1 MAGGSS
7 GDLFDEPP
15 GIGQASFDPGP
26 GGHIAGGHTSGGH
39 TVSGHTAMPRVITLD
54 SQVDLA
60 GFRRHARALL
70 REQIPPEAVSWQVR
84 DVATS
89 DLFTQVV
96 PADDGAGDGPPTGDA
111 PARDVPAHDVPA
123 HDAPSP
129 DAPTHEALAHEVP
142 AHDAPALDIRVPA
155 DFLTL
160 CKTAI
165 LHSAPQRFGV
175 LYRLLWRLVRQPD
188 LRHDTLDPDRVY
200 LENLARVVRRDKHK
214 MTAFVRFRTV
224 HDGTSDQPLH
234 VAWFEP
240 DHHIVEA
247 TAPFFQRRFAQM
259 RWAILTPE
267 RSVQWDGKAL
277 SFGPGM
283 RRDQAPPA
291 DAGEA
296 LWLTYYENIFNPSR
310 LKVQAMKNEMP
321 RRYWHN
327 LPEAVLIEPL
337 VAEASRRSAGMI
349 AQDPTVP
356 RKPRPVVTMTH
367 APRDGAAMP
376 SRGMSLPEMHDAA
389 QRCRA
394 CPIGHSATQVVFG
407 EGRTPARLMVVGEQ
421 PGDYEDLQGRPF
433 VGPSGQL
440 FERALTQLG
449 WSRDALYVTNAVKH
463 FKFELRGKRRIH
475 KTPAQAEADACL
487 QWLESEIELVQPQA
501 IIALGATAARSLMRH
516 PVAVTRE
523 RGHWLHRADTR
534 PVLIT
539 LHPSAL
545 LRMQDGD
552 KDAAFRQWL
561 DDLAAATPYAMSPGD
576 AELVP

>member
-1 MAGGSS
+1 MAGGFS
-7 GDLFDEPP
+7 GDLFDAPL
-15 GIGQASFDPGP
+15 GHGQAASAP
-26 GGHIAGGHTSGGH
+26 GGT
-39 TVSGHTAMPRVITLD
+39 GHTASGHAASAHIATPRVITLD

-89 DLFTQVV
+89 DLFTQVIPEDDDAAV
-96 PADDGAGDGPPTGDA
+96 NAGSGATAVSDAANGAVADTAGVDIDA
-111 PARDVPAHDVPA
+111 SNAAA
-123 HDAPSP
+123 S
-129 DAPTHEALAHEVP
+129 
-142 AHDAPALDIRVPA
+142 DAPALDIRVPA

-224 HDGTSDQPLH
+224 HDDISDQPLH

-259 RWAILTPE
+259 RWAIMTPE

-349 AQDPTVP
+349 AQAPTVS

-376 SRGMSLPEMHDAA
+376 SRGMSLPELHDAA

-440 FERALTQLG
+440 FERALAQLG

-487 QWLESEIELVQPQA
+487 QWLESEIELVKPQA

-523 RGHWLHRADTR
+523 RGQWLQRADTR

-561 DDLAAATPYAMSPGD
+561 DDLAAATPYATSPGD

>member
-7 GDLFDEPP
+7 KDLFDAPLSEGPLSHGSLSDGSLSDGPPSQGPASSEP
-15 GIGQASFDPGP
+15 GAGAQAN
-26 GGHIAGGHTSGGH
+26 T
-39 TVSGHTAMPRVITLD
+39 PRVITLD

-60 GFRRHARALL
+60 GFRRNARALL
-70 REQIPPEAVSWQVR
+70 RDGVPPEAVTWQVR
-84 DVATS
+84 DIATS
-89 DLFTQVV
+89 DLFTEVMPEDG
-96 PADDGAGDGPPTGDA
+96 PADATAADGAAASTPEATRGS
-111 PARDVPAHDVPA
+111 
-123 HDAPSP
+123 APSG
-129 DAPTHEALAHEVP
+129 T
-142 AHDAPALDIRVPA
+142 HDAPALDIRVPA

-175 LYRLLWRLVRQPD
+175 LYRLLWRLVRQPE

-224 HDGTSDQPLH
+224 HDDTSDQPLH

-259 RWAILTPE
+259 RWAIMTPE

-349 AQDPTVP
+349 AQAPTAP

-367 APRDGAAMP
+367 APREGAALP
-376 SRGMSLPEMHDAA
+376 SRGMSLPELHDAA

-463 FKFELRGKRRIH
+463 FKFELLGKRRLH

-523 RGHWLHRADTR
+523 RGQWLQRADTR

-561 DDLAAATPYAMSPGD
+561 EDLAVATPYAMSPGD
-576 AELVP
+576 AERVP

>member
-1 MAGGSS
+1 MAAGSS
-7 GDLFDEPP
+7 GDLFDAPP
-15 GIGQASFDPGP
+15 GEGQASSVPA
-26 GGHIAGGHTSGGH
+26 AGDHTD
-39 TVSGHTAMPRVITLD
+39 MPRVITLD
-54 SQVDLA
+54 TQVDLD
-60 GFRRHARALL
+60 GFRRNARALL
-70 REQIPPEAVSWQVR
+70 RENVPPEAVSWQVR
-84 DVATS
+84 DIATS
-89 DLFTQVV
+89 DLFTQVMPEGLGPEAEV
-96 PADDGAGDGPPTGDA
+96 SPAST
-111 PARDVPAHDVPA
+111 
-123 HDAPSP
+123 
-129 DAPTHEALAHEVP
+129 EVESATRP
-142 AHDAPALDIRVPA
+142 DAPALDIRVPP

-224 HDGTSDQPLH
+224 HDDASKEPLH

-259 RWAILTPE
+259 RWAIMTPE

-291 DAGEA
+291 DAGEQ

-327 LPEAVLIEPL
+327 LPEAVLIQPL
-337 VAEASRRSAGMI
+337 VAEATRRSAGMI
-349 AQDPTVP
+349 AQAPTAP

-367 APRDGAAMP
+367 APRDGASLPA
-376 SRGMSLPEMHDAA
+376 RGMSLPELHDAA

-501 IIALGATAARSLMRH
+501 IIALGATAARSLMRR

-523 RGHWLHRADTR
+523 RGHWLQRADTR

-561 DDLAAATPYAMSPGD
+561 DDLAVATPYAMSPGD

>member
-1 MAGGSS
+1 MAGGFS
-7 GDLFDEPP
+7 GDLFDAP
-15 GIGQASFDPGP
+15 PGP
-26 GGHIAGGHTSGGH
+26 GQAASDPGAT
-39 TVSGHTAMPRVITLD
+39 GHTATAASDHGASAHTNTPRVITLD

-60 GFRRHARALL
+60 GFRRHARELL

-89 DLFTQVV
+89 DLFTQVM
-96 PADDGAGDGPPTGDA
+96 PEDDGAAVNAVSGAATVSPHTRQ
-111 PARDVPAHDVPA
+111 PA
-123 HDAPSP
+123 SN
-129 DAPTHEALAHEVP
+129 
-142 AHDAPALDIRVPA
+142 DAPALDIRVPA

-224 HDGTSDQPLH
+224 HDDTSDQPLH

-259 RWAILTPE
+259 RWAIMTPE

-349 AQDPTVP
+349 AQAPTAP

-376 SRGMSLPEMHDAA
+376 SRGMSLPELHNAA

-487 QWLESEIELVQPQA
+487 QWLESEIDLVKPQA

-523 RGHWLHRADTR
+523 RGQWLQRADTR